1 MTKSNNKKKDNDE
14 SSRQPDAELSNSSL
28 VGRRV
33 KLIGNHPHAGKTG
46 VIKSVELLDLIN
58 KYVPRVELDNN
69 KGNCLV
75 PDSKHIVF
83 LDSSEYK
90 PNLKDKKTSEISGD
104 REAGY
109 KLPANDELID
119 TFFEYKGN
127 VEAVSRHYGL
137 KNSRRVFQVIA
148 ESKELQE
155 GLRLSRISKAYWAED
170 RLMSRV
176 NGYDYIED
184 KVFQFQG
191 IPLIVPV
198 VRHIPPDVGAAI
210 AYLEAN
216 GKELGYGKQ
225 KEEVK
230 EKPKT
235 FAERIKEMHERSKEL
250 NVDKNYY

>member
-1 MTKSNNKKKDNDE
+1 MSKAKNNDNE
-14 SSRQPDAELSNSSL
+14 SPKERQPDAELSNSSL

-33 KLIGNHPHAGKTG
+33 KLVGKHPHAGKTG
-46 VIKSVELLDLIN
+46 VIKSVELLALNN
-58 KYVPRVELDNN
+58 KYVPVVALDNN

-75 PDSKHIVF
+75 NDSKQIVF

-90 PNLKDKKTSEISGD
+90 PDLKNNKSSQISGD

-109 KLPANDELID
+109 KLPGNEELID
-119 TFFEYKGN
+119 TFFLYKGN

-155 GLRLSRISKAYWAED
+155 GLKLSRISKAYWAED
-170 RLMSRV
+170 KLMSRI

-191 IPLIVPV
+191 VPLIVPTIK
-198 VRHIPPDVGAAI
+198 HIPPDVGAAI
-210 AYLEAN
+210 AYLNAN
-216 GKELGYGKQ
+216 GKELGYGKV
-225 KEEVK
+225 EEELK
-230 EKPKT
+230 DKPKT
-235 FAERIKEMHERSKEL
+235 YEERMKEMNQRSQEL
-250 NVDKNYY
+250 DNDDE